1 MLARTLLR
9 SLLAAVLALAS
20 VLGIYLYWAWNRALD
35 PGGDTYVVQ
44 PGTSLRAFAR
54 DLAARGVLSEPHSFV
69 LLAHL
74 KGVSRDLKAGEYR
87 FRRGISPRALL
98 DQVVAGRV
106 VEYPLVLVEGWTFRQ
121 VRQALETAPRLQQ
134 TLKGLSDAEVMARL
148 GQPGVHPEGMFYPDT
163 YFYSSEHTDLVL
175 LARAYERMQMR
186 LETEWKNRDPGLPL
200 KGPYEALILASIV
213 EKETALSEERGQIA
227 GVFINRLRRN
237 MRLQADPTIVY
248 GLGDGFGGRLRT
260 RDLRTDTPYNTYTR
274 AGLPPT
280 PIALPGGESLRA
292 VMRPEKTRAL
302 YFVSRGDGSH
312 VFSETLE
319 EHNRA
324 VVKYQLGGRPR
335 PSSSST
341 DNPGDRVPA
350 KTP

>member
-1 MLARTLLR
+1 
-9 SLLAAVLALAS
+9 
-20 VLGIYLYWAWNRALD
+20 
-35 PGGDTYVVQ
+35 
-44 PGTSLRAFAR
+44 
-54 DLAARGVLSEPHSFV
+54 
-69 LLAHL
+69 
-74 KGVSRDLKAGEYR
+74 
-87 FRRGISPRALL
+87 
-98 DQVVAGRV
+98 
-106 VEYPLVLVEGWTFRQ
+106 
-121 VRQALETAPRLQQ
+121 
-134 TLKGLSDAEVMARL
+134 MARV

-163 YFYSSEHTDLVL
+163 YFYSSDHTDLML
-175 LARAYERMQMR
+175 LVRAYERMQSR
-186 LETEWKNRDPGLPL
+186 LAAEWENRDPDLPL
-200 KGPYEALILASIV
+200 KSPYEALILASIV
-213 EKETALSEERGQIA
+213 EKETALSEERRQIA

-248 GLGDGFGGRLRT
+248 GLGDGFDGRLRT

-280 PIALPGGESLRA
+280 PIAMPGSESLRA

-341 DNPGDRVPA
+341 NNQGDRAPA
-350 KTP
+350 KAP

>member
-1 MLARTLLR
+1 M
-9 SLLAAVLALAS
+9 LALAG
-20 VLGIYLYWAWNRALD
+20 VAGVYLYWAWNRALD
-35 PGGDTYVVQ
+35 PGSDTYVVQ
-44 PGTSLRAFAR
+44 PGTPLRAFAR
-54 DLAARGVLSEPHSFV
+54 DLAARGVLTEPHSFV

-87 FRRGISPRALL
+87 FRRGINARALL

-121 VRQALETAPRLQQ
+121 VRQALEAAPRLQQ
-134 TLKGLSDAEVMARL
+134 TLTGLSDAEVMARL

-163 YFYSSEHTDLVL
+163 YFYSSAQTDLML
-175 LARAYERMQMR
+175 LARAYERMQSR
-186 LETEWKNRDPGLPL
+186 LAAEWENRDPDLPL
-200 KGPYEALILASIV
+200 RSPYEALILASIV
-213 EKETALSEERGQIA
+213 EKETALSEERRQVA

-237 MRLQADPTIVY
+237 MRLQADPTVAY
-248 GLGDGFGGRLRT
+248 GLGDGFDGRLRA
-260 RDLRTDTPYNTYTR
+260 RHLRTDTPYNTYTR

-280 PIALPGGESLRA
+280 PIAMPGGESLRA

-335 PSSSST
+335 SCNDEPSGT
-341 DNPGDRVPA
+341 KDRRC
-350 KTP
+350 